1 MSRGSGS
8 SPQVYK
14 SMNVAVAFELRI
26 RNTKTVTSKQEMVET
41 PMKKILDIQNE
52 FFVKTKIGWRL
63 IKKTLTIVTAVFL
76 IGVYGDGFSS
86 SA

>member
-8 SPQVYK
+8 IPQVYQ

-52 FFVKTKIGWRL
+52 FFVKIKIGWRL
-63 IKKTLTIVTAVFL
+63 IKKTLTIVSAVFL